1 MRFLPAVLAVA
12 LAGCANS
19 TRDPANRPTDVEFI
33 PSAQE
38 VEAYD
43 FLEVAIRVKVP
54 AAKNPFTEADVRGT
68 FRRPGGEPVTVDG
81 FSDSPAGRL
90 YKIRFMPSQPGD
102 YAYTVTFREGDR
114 ERAHSGSFRA
124 RDGKRRGMVRADRE
138 HPFHF
143 VWEGTGEHYFWNG
156 TTTYGILGW
165 QDDKVIRE
173 AIDRLH
179 ALKVNRMR
187 VTLTWRVKDGRA
199 WFENVFPG
207 GRYKMAFG
215 PWVAERPDD
224 TEKPG
229 YDVSRFDVSHWQKVE
244 RLLRHAREKD
254 MVVSVIFY
262 TDGRRPGTDP
272 FGKGGMGGED
282 EQRYYRYAA
291 ARLAPF
297 SNIMWDVANEYRL
310 FRNDA
315 WAEKMGAFL
324 KECDPYDHLTSVHG
338 HGDFRFMKSP
348 WADFA
353 MYQSWDEKGGN
364 AFLLKA
370 RQNQAATG
378 RPLPQVNEEYGY
390 EDHYPKGWGGN
401 RVAPARSADN
411 RRRLAWAMYMAGG
424 YQTTGERAD
433 TGTHWGPDTGGGWIN
448 GRGDDSMVMFKGYGR
463 IVDFFT
469 GFEWWKTEPRNDLVS
484 EGALCLAELGKCY
497 AVYLPSG
504 GRTTLKLVPGT
515 YRVERFDPGT
525 GERRAIDPA
534 AGTEWT
540 APETPAGEDR
550 VFLLRRSGG

>member
-1 MRFLPAVLAVA
+1 MRLAAAVLAA
-12 LAGCANS
+12 GLAACSGGPPGSGAE
-19 TRDPANRPTDVEFI
+19 DVTFV
-33 PSAQE
+33 PSAEE

-43 FLEVAIRVKVP
+43 FLEVEVRVKSP
-54 AAKNPFTEADVRGT
+54 AVKNPFIEASVRGT
-68 FRRPGGEPVTVDG
+68 FRPAGGEPVAVDG
-81 FSDSPAGRL
+81 FADSADGSL
-90 YKIRFMPSQPGD
+90 YRIRFMPSKPGD
-102 YAYTVTFREGDR
+102 FAYTVTFREGAK
-114 ERAHSGSFRA
+114 ERAHSGTFRV
-124 RDGKRRGMVRADRE
+124 RDGRRRGPVRVDRE

-165 QDDKVIRE
+165 RDDDVIRR

-179 ALKVNRMR
+179 ALRVNRMR

-199 WFENVFPG
+199 WFENVLPG
-207 GRYKMAFG
+207 EHFRMAFG
-215 PWVAERPDD
+215 PWAAERPED

-254 MVVSVIFY
+254 MIVSVIFY

-272 FGKGGMGGED
+272 FGKERMGGED

-291 ARLAPF
+291 ARLAAF
-297 SNIMWDVANEYRL
+297 SNVMWDVANEYRL

-324 KECDPYDHLTSVHG
+324 RECDPYDHLTSVHG

-353 MYQSWDEKGGN
+353 MYQMWDEKGGN

-370 RQNQAATG
+370 RQTQAATG
-378 RPLPQVNEEYGY
+378 RPMPQVNEEYGY
-390 EDHYPKGWGGN
+390 EDHYPRGWGGN

-411 RRRLAWAMYMAGG
+411 RRRLAWGMAMAGG

-433 TGTHWGPDTGGGWIN
+433 SGTGGGWIN
-448 GRGDDSMVMFKGYGR
+448 GRGDDSMVMLEGYGR
-463 IVDFFT
+463 IVEFFA
-469 GFEWWKTEPRNDLVS
+469 GFEWWRAEPRNDLVS
-484 EGALCLAELGKCY
+484 DGAMALAEPGKAC

-504 GRTTLKLVPGT
+504 GRTTLRLERGI
-515 YRVERFDPGT
+515 YRVERFDPRT
-525 GERRAIDPA
+525 GERRALDPA
-534 AGTEWT
+534 VGPEWT
-540 APETPAGEDR
+540 APEAPAGEDWA
-550 VFLLRRSGG
+550 FLLRREGN